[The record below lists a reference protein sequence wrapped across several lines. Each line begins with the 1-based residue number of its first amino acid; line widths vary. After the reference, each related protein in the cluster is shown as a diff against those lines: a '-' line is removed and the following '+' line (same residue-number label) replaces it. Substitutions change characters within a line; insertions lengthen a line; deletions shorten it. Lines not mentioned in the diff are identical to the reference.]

1 VGFSSTSSTSS
12 SSAAGDEMQDSR
24 LDLYMWGTD
33 TKGSLLKPKDRA
45 DEKIVDVPQ
54 RIDGATQG
62 SFYVGSSSA
71 SEDETTS
78 PTLSTTLQ
86 DAALSRIVCG
96 ATDTAYLLSDG
107 SCFVTGENKQGQ
119 LGVGH
124 KNPVS
129 TPVQLVLP
137 PPTIVDDDNFE
148 SASSESAAAA
158 AGVVD
163 LALGPS
169 FAAAVDSRGN
179 LYTCGL
185 GGSVIAGFGML
196 GHGSADSLAEFRHV
210 ESLVEDGCRVRQ
222 VQVGESHMVV
232 LTTEGEVRTR
242 AGGACQLS
250 SLH

>member
-1 VGFSSTSSTSS
+1 
-12 SSAAGDEMQDSR
+12 MQDGR
-24 LDLYMWGTD
+24 LELYMWGTD

-45 DEKIVDVPQ
+45 DEKVLDVPQ
-54 RIDGATQG
+54 RIDGASHG
-62 SFYVGSSSA
+62 SFYVEASSA
-71 SEDETTS
+71 SSDDETARPAVS
-78 PTLSTTLQ
+78 NSVQ
-86 DAALSRIVCG
+86 DAALSRIICG

-129 TPVQLVLP
+129 SPVQLVLP
-137 PPTIVDDDNFE
+137 TPTIVDENGN
-148 SASSESAAAA
+148 SSSSNAASSESAEAAA
-158 AGVVD
+158 SAEVVD

-210 ESLVEDGCRVRQ
+210 ESLAEDGCRVRQ
-222 VQVGESHMVV
+222 VQVGESHMTV
-232 LTTEGEVRTR
+232 LTTEGEVRTS
-242 AGGACQLS
+242 AGGACKLP